1 MVKVLLGSII
11 GAVPTQAVK
20 ATRLLLDFIYLSQ
33 YSSHSD
39 ETLQYL
45 DEALQA
51 FHNEKQVFQDLAPEI
66 NFDISRLHSLL
77 HFSQSIQLFG
87 ATDNYNTKQFEQLHI
102 NFAKDAFHASNK

>member
-1 MVKVLLGSII
+1 MAEVLLGSII
-11 GAVPTQAVK
+11 GAVPIQAVK
-20 ATRLLLDFIYLSQ
+20 ATRLLLNFIIYLSQ

-66 NFDISRLHSLL
+66 NFDIPKLHSLL
-77 HFSQSIQLFG
+77 HFSQSI
-87 ATDNYNTKQFEQLHI
+87 
-102 NFAKDAFHASNK
+102 

>member
-1 MVKVLLGSII
+1 MAKVLLGSII

-20 ATRLLLDFIYLSQ
+20 ATRLLLDFIYLLQ

-51 FHNEKQVFQDLAPEI
+51 FHNEKQVF
-66 NFDISRLHSLL
+66 
-77 HFSQSIQLFG
+77 
-87 ATDNYNTKQFEQLHI
+87 
-102 NFAKDAFHASNK
+102 